1 MWAAVHLLGSI
12 WTTDMHFVQ
21 FHPACEWLCTCW
33 APFELLTLPPWNSIQ
48 IVSGCA
54 SPGLYSNYWHVS
66 VKPYQV
72 CEWLCTS
79 RALFE
84 SLTCFCEILSSLWVA
99 VHLQGSIW
107 ITDMPLLNLI
117 QKVSGCAPPGLH
129 LNHWH
134 ALMQSYLACEWLC
147 NSGLYF
153 ESLIFLLC
161 NLI

>member
-1 MWAAVHLLGSI
+1 MSSCASFRFYLNNWHALCAISSSMWVALHLLGSI
-12 WTTDMHFVQ
+12 WIANITSMKFYPD
-21 FHPACEWLCTCW
+21 CEWLCISR
-33 APFELLTLPPWNSIQ
+33 ALFKLLT
-48 IVSGCA
+48 CF
-54 SPGLYSNYWHVS
+54 
-66 VKPYQV
+66 
-72 CEWLCTS
+72 CETLSSLWVAS